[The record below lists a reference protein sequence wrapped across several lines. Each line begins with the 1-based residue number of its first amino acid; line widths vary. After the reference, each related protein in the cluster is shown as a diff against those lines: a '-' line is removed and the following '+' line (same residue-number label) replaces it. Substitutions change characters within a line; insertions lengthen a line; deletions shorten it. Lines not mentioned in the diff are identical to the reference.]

1 MKKKNKLPK
10 YWLGT
15 RTPVS
20 LGYQR
25 NQGIGDVHFQQT
37 PGQSVQPEIEAMKA
51 NKFPYTLNKI
61 QQNVQFPLQA
71 LQNTVKLPATI
82 SGWTTAAN
90 PLASTATNA
99 TSNFTTNFAGQGLG
113 ASLLN
118 NKAAVLDTVPKATAK
133 AGKTVLNS
141 AGKALGILGTAYGAY
156 NIGADIANAGSHR
169 SEGDMLKTRNKTTV
183 TTAGGSQY
191 DQYSGVDSSA
201 ELEYER
207 QNKSA
212 KQLGLIADTTGF
224 GASLGSIVPGVG
236 TLLGGALGFIGG
248 GIASLLGFG
257 DNEDEIQEQLDNA
270 ANWTAMQNRQNR
282 SVALSQDMKNA
293 FYNRA
298 ADGKLPGYNKGKANA
313 LVSHGEVVGN
323 FANGY
328 SRVPGTPDNKDT
340 VKAHLNKED
349 FVISNKHGLSDYAWH
364 TGDIAGALAA
374 QSYLQKTGQ
383 MNKYKQGKLPT
394 FRLGTFGDYALAT
407 LPHFG
412 SFAANLA
419 QYNRAKH
426 ASTYAPDT
434 YVDNAE
440 GRAAVNELANL
451 RFDPTQYLTDA
462 QRGLNQANWAV
473 RRNVGLGTGGRA
485 IAQNANFAAYLDSL
499 RKIRSQ
505 ENDANAQYRQAY
517 ATALANLGATNQAR
531 RMDSNVRKATWEQQ
545 ANAAKENYLAQY
557 NQNMVM
563 AGLNGAADLLR
574 MKQYNQSL
582 GIQDRMLGIY
592 EQNANLDR
600 EKYLRSIGEW
610 PNGKV
615 EQVSPVVRQSIPVL
629 SMPQNKSSLPIASV
643 SYPIYWDKNG
653 IQVDEYGNPVRDLT
667 LAQKAAAT
675 TAHRMPFGLLP
686 SGLGMLQLAGQA
698 KYKNGK
704 FPIFK

>member
-37 PGQSVQPEIEAMKA
+37 PGQSVQPEIDAMKA
-51 NKFPYTLNKI
+51 NKFPYALNKI
-61 QQNVQFPLQA
+61 QQNAQFPLQA
-71 LQNTVKLPATI
+71 LQNTVKLNPGQSLIGASAINSAGGVSNLLSKGATPVVSGVKTLSENGI
-82 SGWTTAAN
+82 S
-90 PLASTATNA
+90 ATLPTEIGVKNA
-99 TSNFTTNFAGQGLG
+99 TSNTINTG
-113 ASLLN
+113 
-118 NKAAVLDTVPKATAK
+118 
-133 AGKTVLNS
+133 VLNS
-141 AGKALGILGTAYGAY
+141 AGKALGILGSAYGAY

-207 QNKSA
+207 QNKSN

-328 SRVPGTPDNKDT
+328 SRVPGNPDNKDT

-383 MNKYKQGKLPT
+383 MNKYKQGKLPA

-505 ENDANAQYRQAY
+505 ENDANAQYRQAF

-592 EQNANLDR
+592 EQNAYLDR
-600 EKYLRSIGEW
+600 IKYYNSLGNGDLATASSLTPQVSGASAADKLYNQLIGEGSW
-610 PNGKV
+610 RRSLIPGAIL
-615 EQVSPVVRQSIPVL
+615 SPGTISSTASADTLYDEWARHNREYL
-629 SMPQNKSSLPIASV
+629 SN
-643 SYPIYWDKNG
+643 Y
-653 IQVDEYGNPVRDLT
+653 NPDITFR
-667 LAQKAAAT
+667 
-675 TAHRMPFGLLP
+675 RFRG
-686 SGLGMLQLAGQA
+686 
-698 KYKNGK
+698 
-704 FPIFK
+704 